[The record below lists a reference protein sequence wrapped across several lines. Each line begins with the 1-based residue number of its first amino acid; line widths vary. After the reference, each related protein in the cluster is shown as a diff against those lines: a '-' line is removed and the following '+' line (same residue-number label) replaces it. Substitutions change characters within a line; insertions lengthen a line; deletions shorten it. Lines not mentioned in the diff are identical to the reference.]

1 MVIYEIH
8 DIFGLVELQTINNGI
23 VTSVY
28 RLQFTDKLKA
38 IQTCNKLNFIYDS
51 NYYHIVKTEL

>member
-8 DIFGLVELQTINNGI
+8 DFFGLVTLQTCNNKS

-38 IQTCNKLNFIYDS
+38 IQTCNKLNSIYDS
-51 NYYHIVKTEL
+51 NYYHVVKIES